1 MQGSIKSIVAG
12 VVSGIATYFVSIQAL
27 GYTNAFA
34 IPSWA
39 PLAIWEAVVV
49 LGLGAALV
57 ALLVQ
62 IAALLMFRARASWSL
77 AAFFGVVFLAMAMS
91 GHLTYGTKTLVAYFV
106 GAMLASLAYG
116 KLRPNNS
123 FKPTPLR
130 GAA

>member
-1 MQGSIKSIVAG
+1 MQGPIKSIVAG
-12 VVSGIATYFVSIQAL
+12 VLSGIATYFASIQAL
-27 GYTNAFA
+27 GYTNASVM
-34 IPSWA
+34 PSWVS
-39 PLAIWEAVVV
+39 LTIWETVVV

-57 ALLVQ
+57 ALIVQ
-62 IAALLMFRARASWSL
+62 IAALLVFRARASWSI
-77 AAFFGVVFLAMAMS
+77 AAFLGAVFLAMTVS
-91 GHLTYGTKTLVAYFV
+91 GHLAYGIKTLVANAV